1 MSDDSLLKIENLK
14 VHFDTLEGPVEA
26 LHDVSLE
33 VKKGQ
38 IMGVVGESGC
48 GKSVTSLTSI
58 GLATCIVDEGSI
70 KYDGKEMIFRETI
83 TPGKNLAVT
92 FTSFLTYVGVLICL
106 PVGFIFM
113 MPFMGD
119 PLFGFSIMMIGLTM
133 VLFSMGIKY
142 FIHSDR
148 REHDKFMRFI
158 RGNEIS
164 MIFQEPMTALNPL
177 YTVEKQIFEVMKTHS
192 RLSKSSLSQ
201 SSRLFSSLKS
211 PFRFVRNWVLSD
223 KFSSIFFSIL
233 LLTYLLVSCMGP
245 NLISSWG
252 TRLAVIFYA
261 SAEVTVNCTNHTD
274 TLISYSF
281 LLIPLGAIKNSIT
294 HTWPKPINIA
304 AIKEDLMIHISKF
317 LSSIPLVFVAFTL
330 SLVVYPDLYTSFDY
344 LDPTL
349 LEGIGKINLTI
360 LILAFMAVLSIV
372 EFFRFDENHMSSI
385 IRSIPFTFTLSL
397 IYAILLWTP
406 NQVVGT
412 VIALIMVVAIPSM
425 VLIDFLQL
433 DPAHRSQVI
442 KILEDVRIPNP
453 SAVITMYPH
462 ELSGG
467 MRQRVMIAMMMSC
480 EPKLLIADEPTTAL
494 DVTIQ
499 AQILH
504 LMRDLRDRKG
514 TSIML
519 ITHDLGVIA
528 ELCDSVSVM
537 YAGSVVETG
546 TIEDILANPRMPYT
560 IGLLHSIP
568 KIVHSDNRS
577 GRTNLPIIPGQVPDP
592 NTHFDGCR
600 FHPRCPFA
608 DDLCRSTRPDM
619 IEVSKGHFAS
629 CHYTE
634 LTINSKDVESS
645 FDIFSKEFEGVGG
658 EVIVR

>member
-1 MSDDSLLKIENLK
+1 MSENSLLKIQNLK

-26 LHDVSLE
+26 LHDVNLE

-70 KYDGKEMIFRETI
+70 KYDGKEMIFHESD
-83 TPGKNLAVT
+83 KNNSLV
-92 FTSFLTYVGVLICL
+92 FLSNILPYIAVLIFF
-106 PVGFIFM
+106 PVGFVYL
-113 MPFMGD
+113 MPFMND
-119 PLFGFSIMMIGLTM
+119 PLLGFQIIMLGFGLIIISLI
-133 VLFSMGIKY
+133 IKY
-142 FIHSDR
+142 FIYSDL
-148 REHDKFMRFI
+148 REHEKFMRFI

-177 YTVEKQIFEVMKTHS
+177 YTVEKQIYEVMKTHNRLVDS
-192 RLSKSSLSQ
+192 RLSQ
-201 SSRLFSSLKS
+201 YDRIFSSLKS
-211 PFRFVRNWVLSD
+211 PFRFMYNWILSD
-223 KFSSIFFSIL
+223 RFSSIFFLIL
-233 LLTYLLVSCMGP
+233 LLTYLITSCMGP

-252 TRLAVIFYA
+252 TRFAVIFYA
-261 SAEVTVNCTNHTD
+261 SAEVSISCTNYTD
-274 TLISYSF
+274 ELISYCF
-281 LLIPLGAIKNSIT
+281 LLIPFGILRASIKSSMDR
-294 HTWPKPINIA
+294 
-304 AIKEDLMIHISKF
+304 KEDFRKMLV
-317 LSSIPLVFVAFTL
+317 SIPYVSVI
-330 SLVVYPDLYTSFDY
+330 
-344 LDPTL
+344 L
-349 LEGIGKINLTI
+349 L
-360 LILAFMAVLSIV
+360 LILWYDSSLFLGDLWHEELEISDNNWVHSAFMIAFYFPIISSLFVDFSRLEEV
-372 EFFRFDENHMSSI
+372 HRFLI
-385 IRSIPFTFTLSL
+385 IRSIPFTFTLAL
-397 IYAILLWTP
+397 TYAILLWTP

-412 VIALIMVVAIPSM
+412 IVALVMVISIPGM
-425 VLIDFLQL
+425 ILIDYLQL
-433 DPAHRSQVI
+433 DPAHRGQVV
-442 KILEDVRIPNP
+442 KILEEVQIPNP
-453 SAVITMYPH
+453 GAVITMYPH

-568 KIVHSDNRS
+568 KIVHSDERE
-577 GRTNLPIIPGQVPDP
+577 GRTSLPIIPGQVPDP

-608 DDLCRSTRPDM
+608 DDLCRSIRPEM
-619 IEVSKGHFAS
+619 IEVSEGHYAA
-629 CHYTE
+629 CHHTD
-634 LTINSKDVESS
+634 LTIISEDVESS

>member
-1 MSDDSLLKIENLK
+1 MSENSLLKIQNLK

-26 LHDVSLE
+26 LHDVNLE

-70 KYDGKEMIFRETI
+70 KYDGKEMIFHESD
-83 TPGKNLAVT
+83 KNNSLV
-92 FTSFLTYVGVLICL
+92 FLSNILPYIAVLIFF
-106 PVGFIFM
+106 PVGFVYL
-113 MPFMGD
+113 MPFMNN
-119 PLFGFSIMMIGLTM
+119 PLLGFQIIMLGFGLIIISLI
-133 VLFSMGIKY
+133 IKY
-142 FIHSDR
+142 LIYSDL
-148 REHDKFMRFI
+148 REHEKFMRYI

-177 YTVEKQIFEVMKTHS
+177 YTVEKQIYEVMKTHNRLVDS
-192 RLSKSSLSQ
+192 RLSQ
-201 SSRLFSSLKS
+201 YDRIFSSLKS
-211 PFRFVRNWVLSD
+211 PFRFMYNWILSD
-223 KFSSIFFSIL
+223 RFSSIFFSIL
-233 LLTYLLVSCMGP
+233 LLTYLITSCMGP

-252 TRLAVIFYA
+252 TRFAVIFYA
-261 SAEVTVNCTNHTD
+261 SAEVSISCTNYTD
-274 TLISYSF
+274 ELISYCF
-281 LLIPLGAIKNSIT
+281 LLIPFGILRASIKSSMDR
-294 HTWPKPINIA
+294 
-304 AIKEDLMIHISKF
+304 KEDFRKMLV
-317 LSSIPLVFVAFTL
+317 SIPYVSVILLFIL
-330 SLVVYPDLYTSFDY
+330 WYDSSLFLGDLWHEE
-344 LDPTL
+344 
-349 LEGIGKINLTI
+349 LEISDNNWVHS
-360 LILAFMAVLSIV
+360 AFMIAFYFPIISSLFVDFSRLEEV
-372 EFFRFDENHMSSI
+372 HRFLI
-385 IRSIPFTFTLSL
+385 IRSIPFTFTLAL
-397 IYAILLWTP
+397 TYAILLWTP

-412 VIALIMVVAIPSM
+412 IVALVMVISIPGM
-425 VLIDFLQL
+425 ILIDYLQL
-433 DPAHRSQVI
+433 DPAHRGQVV
-442 KILEDVRIPNP
+442 KILEDVQIPNP
-453 SAVITMYPH
+453 GAVITMYPH

-568 KIVHSDNRS
+568 KIVHSDERE
-577 GRTNLPIIPGQVPDP
+577 GRTSLPIIPGQVPDP

-608 DDLCRSTRPDM
+608 DDLCRSIRPEM
-619 IEVSKGHFAS
+619 IEVSEGHYAA
-629 CHYTE
+629 CHHTD
-634 LTINSKDVESS
+634 LTIISKDVESS